1 MITLLKIGKSKMLNK
16 KYSFILMHLGFVIYS
31 FYSVV
36 GKLASLDNQS
46 KKTFLI
52 FYLLLIVILG
62 LYAIIWQQVLKVFH
76 LSTAYTNKAVII
88 IWGMLWGKLI
98 FKEQF
103 TLKKIIAVLLIFTGI
118 IILNYSKTKE
128 APNE

>member
-103 TLKKIIAVLLIFTGI
+103 TLKKIIAVLLIFT
-118 IILNYSKTKE
+118 
-128 APNE
+128 